1 VLPLDRPLL
10 DQITIGA
17 AAVAVLALVLAVA
30 AHVRVSRL
38 RRGFSGLDGEGKNT
52 VIDAVRQSVADTAAL
67 RAEMAAARDEIASA
81 RRDLTDALRHV
92 AVVRYDAFGD
102 MGGRLS
108 FTAAL
113 LDDAGDGLVL
123 TSIHGRSEARTY
135 AKGVKS
141 GASEQSLS
149 PEEQQAIDL
158 AMRGPGSKVAT
169 RSGKQG

>member
-1 VLPLDRPLL
+1 VM
-10 DQITIGA
+10 
-17 AAVAVLALVLAVA
+17 
-30 AHVRVSRL
+30 
-38 RRGFSGLDGEGKNT
+38 
-52 VIDAVRQSVADTAAL
+52 DAVRRSVADTAAL
-67 RAEMAAARDEIASA
+67 RAEMASARDDIVAA

-113 LDDAGDGLVL
+113 LDDAGDGLVI